1 MLFKVLAVAG
11 WAALAAVSTASAQS
25 LAGPAEMPPAGY
37 KGSQY
42 VDSRGCVF
50 LRAGIGGRTSW
61 VPRVSRDRKALCG
74 PSRATAARE
83 VAAAEA
89 APAPRP
95 EPKPPAPRVVNR
107 PAQAVGR
114 PMETI
119 ASQHRRTSVPRAIPT
134 PQPQVAA
141 APAPR
146 VQAGTAKLQNGCP
159 ASSPYGARV
168 KMADGRT
175 SLMCSSN
182 ADFDAQAAM
191 QQVQVGRADTAKTQN
206 TPEVTASNDG
216 YTPKATGPST
226 GYRCPADTPIA
237 TRHQI
242 RGGGSTVLCS
252 TAPGD
257 LAAAVAPVSVP
268 KGYKKAWDDDRL
280 NPKRGKG
287 TARGQAQQDQVWT
300 RDVPAELVA
309 NVPAAPRKAHVVS
322 TSNAPRKAAGGRF
335 YVQVG
340 TFGEPAN
347 AQRSAARLKGMGLP
361 VASSQIRSKG
371 RSMQIVMAGPFGD
384 AGSAQAALSKAR
396 RSGFGDA
403 FIK

>member
-1 MLFKVLAVAG
+1 MGVVMLFKVLAVAG
-11 WAALAAVSTASAQS
+11 WAALAAVSAASAQS

-83 VAAAEA
+83 AAAA
-89 APAPRP
+89 VSAPAPRP
-95 EPKPPAPRVVNR
+95 QPAPPAPRVVKR
-107 PAQAVGR
+107 PAEVVGR

-134 PQPQVAA
+134 AQPQMAA
-141 APAPR
+141 APLPR
-146 VQAGTAKLQNGCP
+146 VQAGSAKLQNGCP

-168 KMADGRT
+168 KLADGRST
-175 SLMCSSN
+175 LMCSSN
-182 ADFDAQAAM
+182 ANFDAQAAI
-191 QQVQVGRADTAKTQN
+191 QRVQVGRADTAK
-206 TPEVTASNDG
+206 VAAANDG

-226 GYRCPADTPIA
+226 GYRCPADTPVA
-237 TRHQI
+237 YRHQI
-242 RGGGSTVLCS
+242 QGGGSTVLCS
-252 TAPGD
+252 TTAGD
-257 LAAAVAPVSVP
+257 LAAAVAPISVP

-280 NPKRGKG
+280 NPKRARG
-287 TARGQAQQDQVWT
+287 TVRGQAQQDQVWT
-300 RDVPAELVA
+300 RDVPAKLVA

-384 AGSAQAALSKAR
+384 AGAAQAALSKAR

>member
-1 MLFKVLAVAG
+1 MFFKVLAVAG

-83 VAAAEA
+83 IAAAQSA
-89 APAPRP
+89 PVPPPAPA
-95 EPKPPAPRVVNR
+95 APRVVKR
-107 PAQAVGR
+107 PAEVVGR

-119 ASQHRRTSVPRAIPT
+119 ASQHRRTSLPRAIPK
-134 PQPQVAA
+134 PPPQVAA
-141 APAPR
+141 APLPR
-146 VQAGTAKLQNGCP
+146 VQSGSAKLQNGCP

-168 KMADGRT
+168 KLADGRS

-182 ADFDAQAAM
+182 ANFDAQAAM
-191 QQVQVGRADTAKTQN
+191 QRVQVGRADTAKAGY
-206 TPEVTASNDG
+206 TPKIAAVNDG
-216 YTPKATGPST
+216 YTPKATSPST
-226 GYRCPADTPIA
+226 GYRCPADTPVA

-257 LAAAVAPVSVP
+257 LAAAVAPISVP

-280 NPKRGKG
+280 NPKRGRG

-322 TSNAPRKAAGGRF
+322 TSNAPSKAAGGRF

-347 AQRSAARLKGMGLP
+347 AQRSAAQLKGMGLP
-361 VASSQIRSKG
+361 VASSQIRSRG

-384 AGSAQAALSKAR
+384 AGAAQAALSQSR